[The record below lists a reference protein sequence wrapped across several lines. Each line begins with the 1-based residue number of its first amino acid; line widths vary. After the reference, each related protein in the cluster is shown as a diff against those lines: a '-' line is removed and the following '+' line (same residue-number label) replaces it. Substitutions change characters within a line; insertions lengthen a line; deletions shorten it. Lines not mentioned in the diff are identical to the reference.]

1 MEPCI
6 YSGETNIPSSGT
18 GEIDVR
24 CNCRFKIDRKG
35 RSKFSKRGESPSG
48 KRYPYSERGPPFVS
62 NRIIRIIGALLRFFR
77 ERAEDRGERVI
88 SPFKHWGKRNNILAS
103 SRKRHRYR
111 SNNRVVCVSRRFLL
125 CGIRFAGVGER
136 GEKNA
141 DYASRRTKRKKERSD
156 IYIHMSRVKEED
168 RNSCNWQPRS
178 RFNLSLRNGGEGG
191 CEPSNAVASS
201 RVMSLIRRNVVL
213 PIPVFVN
220 YRLIA
225 IKVCIQVFQL
235 RDLIGRAWKKK
246 RKNRRVLRSAVSWPS
261 RNKWKGGDG
270 TSTVAY
276 TSVIIAGEMK
286 QGAKSKFRATISGKI
301 DELPVGGQPVL
312 CP

>member
-156 IYIHMSRVKEED
+156 IYIYTYVTR
-168 RNSCNWQPRS
+168 Q
-178 RFNLSLRNGGEGG
+178 
-191 CEPSNAVASS
+191 
-201 RVMSLIRRNVVL
+201 RR
-213 PIPVFVN
+213 
-220 YRLIA
+220 
-225 IKVCIQVFQL
+225 
-235 RDLIGRAWKKK
+235 G
-246 RKNRRVLRSAVSWPS
+246 S
-261 RNKWKGGDG
+261 
-270 TSTVAY
+270 
-276 TSVIIAGEMK
+276 
-286 QGAKSKFRATISGKI
+286 
-301 DELPVGGQPVL
+301 
-312 CP
+312 

>member
-6 YSGETNIPSSGT
+6 YSSETNIPSSGT

-48 KRYPYSERGPPFVS
+48 KRYPYSKRGPPFVS

-125 CGIRFAGVGER
+125 CGIRFAGVGGR
-136 GEKNA
+136 GEERKM
-141 DYASRRTKRKKERSD
+141 RITLRVERKEKKKEA
-156 IYIHMSRVKEED
+156 IYIYICH
-168 RNSCNWQPRS
+168 
-178 RFNLSLRNGGEGG
+178 
-191 CEPSNAVASS
+191 ASKKRIVILVIGS
-201 RVMSLIRRNVVL
+201 HV
-213 PIPVFVN
+213 
-220 YRLIA
+220 
-225 IKVCIQVFQL
+225 
-235 RDLIGRAWKKK
+235 RDLIFRYVTEGKEDASRAT
-246 RKNRRVLRSAVSWPS
+246 RLHLLELCRLL
-261 RNKWKGGDG
+261 DE
-270 TSTVAY
+270 TSFY
-276 TSVIIAGEMK
+276 LFQFSLIIAL
-286 QGAKSKFRATISGKI
+286 SR
-301 DELPVGGQPVL
+301 
-312 CP
+312 